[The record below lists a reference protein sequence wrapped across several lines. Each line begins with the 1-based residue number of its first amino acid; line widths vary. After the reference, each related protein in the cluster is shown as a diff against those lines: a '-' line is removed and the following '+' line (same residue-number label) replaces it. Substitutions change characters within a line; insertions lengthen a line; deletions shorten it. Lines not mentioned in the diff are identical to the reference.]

1 MRCLLPCIP
10 SPTQSQIKDNIGI
23 GNFAHASDLEIF
35 REAARLG
42 GAEDF
47 IERLPDGFDTY
58 FERPVK
64 DHYSN
69 LPGRTVDYSELR
81 DVAGMSTG
89 ELSKGLSS
97 RESLCEFFFPVFCFA
112 LYSFCRSRTFM
123 RFLVSESNV
132 GLLLFDEPSASLD
145 QLSMVNS
152 TPFALVCFFI
162 FIYLSIQQIYSRA
175 FAN

>member
-1 MRCLLPCIP
+1 MPFLSCFRITPILSVRCLLPCIP

-35 REAARLG
+35 PKAARLG

-64 DHYSN
+64 DHCSN

-89 ELSKGLSS
+89 ELSKGLSGGQMQ
-97 RESLCEFFFPVFCFA
+97 RIA
-112 LYSFCRSRTFM
+112 L
-123 RFLVSESNV
+123 
-132 GLLLFDEPSASLD
+132 
-145 QLSMVNS
+145 
-152 TPFALVCFFI
+152 
-162 FIYLSIQQIYSRA
+162 
-175 FAN
+175 

>member
-1 MRCLLPCIP
+1 LFQDYTHFPLSVRCLLSCIL

-23 GNFAHASDLEIF
+23 GNPAHASDLEKI
-35 REAARLG
+35 RKAARLG

-58 FERPVK
+58 LERPVK

-89 ELSKGLSS
+89 ESKGLSGGQMQ
-97 RESLCEFFFPVFCFA
+97 RIA
-112 LYSFCRSRTFM
+112 L
-123 RFLVSESNV
+123 
-132 GLLLFDEPSASLD
+132 
-145 QLSMVNS
+145 
-152 TPFALVCFFI
+152 
-162 FIYLSIQQIYSRA
+162 
-175 FAN
+175 